1 MVIVNFPYWITPL
14 VHQLVC
20 PDCNSEMIDYRKM
33 NKIAIMHPSNQAKE
47 RTFFLVL
54 QGSVC
59 NLKHKMWL
67 VFRNVI
73 NEHKIIWFFFVV
85 VYLFF
90 VWWVVFKFTWLT
102 KLLHQWVLQADKLLV
117 PLSSSSSPGRSFPK
131 WLICWSKMKGERR
144 MKIKVGTTC
153 H

>member
-1 MVIVNFPYWITPL
+1 MYTKEKQNYNYMVIVNFPYWITPL

-20 PDCNSEMIDYRKM
+20 PDCNNEMIDYRKM
-33 NKIAIMHPSNQAKE
+33 NKIAIMHPSNQAKERKAKE

-73 NEHKIIWFFFVV
+73 NEHKIICIFVC
-85 VYLFF
+85 LF
-90 VWWVVFKFTWLT
+90 VF
-102 KLLHQWVLQADKLLV
+102 
-117 PLSSSSSPGRSFPK
+117 
-131 WLICWSKMKGERR
+131 CM
-144 MKIKVGTTC
+144 VGC
-153 H
+153 F